1 MGRKRKKEIGR
12 ECIVVDFHGVFTV
25 KMQEC
30 CGRMGL
36 FSIYL
41 YVQRSCIFQVT
52 LFVL

>member
-1 MGRKRKKEIGR
+1 MGRKGKEESGR
-12 ECIVVDFHGVFTV
+12 ECIVDFHGVFTV